1 MMLPTLDT
9 ALYIRDIVYS
19 SQIEAV
25 NVYACT
31 VIGYLVYSLAQVF
44 LFCFF
49 GNRLIEE
56 VMCTFTISLNVPIA
70 C

>member
-1 MMLPTLDT
+1 VD
-9 ALYIRDIVYS
+9 
-19 SQIEAV
+19 
-25 NVYACT
+25 VYACT
-31 VIGYLVYSLAQVF
+31 VIGYLVYTLAQVF

-56 VMCTFTISLNVPIA
+56 VMFLFMTSLNVSIA